1 MSRPDQLEERLAVL
15 DVYAALPVLK
25 LSAKLKEL
33 TPEYMASMTR
43 KGAKPPDHP
52 VFHLVGE
59 LLQRGRELMPLLEQ
73 FCACLCRDFLA
84 GLDEDLER
92 RKAERNIQG
101 FDDLIR
107 AMRRAVDDDGFVRAA
122 PYRAALIDEFQ
133 DTDGLQYAIFSTL
146 FRDRRQIG
154 RASCRERV

>member
-1 MSRPDQLEERLAVL
+1 
-15 DVYAALPVLK
+15 
-25 LSAKLKEL
+25 
-33 TPEYMASMTR
+33 
-43 KGAKPPDHP
+43 
-52 VFHLVGE
+52 
-59 LLQRGRELMPLLEQ
+59 MPLLEQ

-146 FRDRRQIG
+146 FRDLPLFLIG
-154 RASCRERV
+154 DPKQAIYSFRGADLHTYR